1 MRSLAVCMAALAL
14 TAPAVQAHDRHAHPQ
29 DPASERIPASH
40 EHTGGISPAQDTA
53 VLAPFDIVHAK
64 IRTEGNVA
72 IFHMAVSGKAG
83 VTRPGATGRF
93 EGASVFSYVWPTS
106 IDPYEVGFERGAGI
120 LALAVTS
127 HPDFDDTPLFDE
139 TRDGNLANDGGEWH
153 MHWVVLG
160 PDEAC
165 GANGLKVKDIPAGTS
180 PRLPMTWPGA
190 PILLDSPGW
199 QPNLT
204 QETVEVRV
212 PFGDISIVQTA
223 GFDGVT
229 AGLRVNESA
238 HSPLLCVANVFKIA
252 SGDLSLPGR
261 VNQ

>member
-1 MRSLAVCMAALAL
+1 MRSSAIVAVALAL
-14 TAPAVQAHDRHAHPQ
+14 AGSPAQAHDG
-29 DPASERIPASH
+29 PARPANPANERVPASH
-40 EHTGGISPAQDTA
+40 EHTGGIRPAADSA
-53 VLAPFDIVHAK
+53 VQAPFDIVHAK

-72 IFHMAVSGKAG
+72 IFHMAVSGRAG
-83 VTRPGATGRF
+83 VTRPKATGRF
-93 EGASVFSYVWPTS
+93 EGSSVFSYVWPTT

-120 LALAVTS
+120 LALAVTA

-160 PDEAC
+160 PDKAC
-165 GANGLKVKDIPAGTS
+165 GANGLKVQDIPAGTS
-180 PRLPMTWPGA
+180 PRLPMTGPGA

-199 QPNLT
+199 QPSLT

-212 PFGDISIVQTA
+212 PFGNISIVQTA

-238 HSPLLCVANVFKIA
+238 HSPLLCVANVFKVA

-261 VNQ
+261 VNR